1 MTPHFVLL
9 LALGAPDAPLATSLP
24 VTTSTTAS
32 ALSLG
37 EVLSSADA
45 LFPSLTA
52 ARADVDAAAGDVLAA
67 DGAFDP
73 LWKTSA
79 TGVPVSGY
87 PQVRVDSVIEA
98 PTPLWGARFF
108 GGYRYGVGKFQTY
121 YGGRETWTG
130 GELRAGAAVPI
141 LRNGPIDRRRANQ
154 ARAELAREIAGLSFE
169 QQRIELARMASV
181 RYWEWVAAG
190 QRREIT
196 RSLLKIAVERN
207 KQLESR
213 AGVGDVA
220 RFDQQDNLRALVQR
234 EALVVSAQ
242 RSLEQASFELS
253 LYLRDDEGNPLMPA
267 DAQLPTAL
275 GEPVALEAP
284 SPTEV
289 LQRRPDYQRLLNQ
302 KKQAEVE
309 LRFAKNQLLPALDI
323 AGVVSQ
329 DLGMSPRPEAD
340 SLGKTEVEVSALLE
354 VPLLYRAP
362 MGRMRAAEA
371 TLTRVN
377 AQLRLASDRVSV
389 DLRDAKSAMDAAGQR
404 IEWAR
409 QEVEVSLKLEN
420 GERTRFDLGDST
432 QLFVNMRE
440 QTTVEARLR
449 EVDAVLDA
457 QRARANMLAA
467 SAQLPQ

>member
-1 MTPHFVLL
+1 MTPYFVVL
-9 LALGAPDAPLATSLP
+9 LALGSPDAPLATSLP
-24 VTTSTTAS
+24 STTSS
-32 ALSLG
+32 SSSLSLG

-52 ARADVDAAAGDVLAA
+52 ARADVEAAEGDVLAA

-79 TGVPVSGY
+79 TGVPMSGY

-108 GGYRYGVGKFQTY
+108 GGYRYGAGKFQTY

-130 GELRAGAAVPI
+130 GELRAGAAVPL

-154 ARAELAREIAGLSFE
+154 ARAELGRELAGLSVE
-169 QQRIELARMASV
+169 QQRLELARLATV

-190 QRREIT
+190 RRREIA
-196 RSLLKIAVERN
+196 RSLLKIAAERD
-207 KQLESR
+207 KQLQSR

-234 EALVVSAQ
+234 EALVVSTQ
-242 RSLEQASFELS
+242 RSLDQASFELS
-253 LYLRDDEGNPLMPA
+253 LYLRDEEGNPVMPA
-267 DAQLPTAL
+267 ETQLPPAL
-275 GEPVALEAP
+275 GEPAPLEPP
-284 SPTEV
+284 SPSEV

-309 LRFAKNQLLPALDI
+309 LRLAKNQLLPALDV

-329 DLGMSPRPEAD
+329 DLGVSPRPEAD
-340 SLGKTEVEVSALLE
+340 LLGRTEVEVSALLE

-362 MGRMRAAEA
+362 IGRMRSAEA
-371 TLTRVN
+371 ALAKVN
-377 AQLRLASDRVSV
+377 ALLRLAGDRVSV
-389 DLRDAKSAMDAAGQR
+389 DLRDAKNAMDAAAQR

-409 QEVEVSLKLEN
+409 QEVEVSLKLEK

-457 QRARANMLAA
+457 HRARANLLAA
-467 SAQLPQ
+467 SAQLP

>member
-1 MTPHFVLL
+1 MTPYLFVVVA
-9 LALGAPDAPLATSLP
+9 LASDVSSP
-24 VTTSTTAS
+24 
-32 ALSLG
+32 LSLG

-45 LFPSLTA
+45 MFPQLTA
-52 ARADVDAAAGDVLAA
+52 ARADVDAAEAEVLSS

-108 GGYRYGVGKFQTY
+108 GGYRYGAGKFQTY

-154 ARAELAREIAGLSFE
+154 ARAELGRAIASFSVE
-169 QQRIELARMASV
+169 QQRIELARMATV

-190 QRREIT
+190 QRREIA
-196 RSLLKIAVERN
+196 RELLKIAVDRN

-213 AGVGDVA
+213 TGAGDVA

-234 EALVVSAQ
+234 EQLLVASQ
-242 RSLEQASFELS
+242 RSLDQAAFELS
-253 LYLRDDEGNPLMPA
+253 LYLRDENGDPLMPLET
-267 DAQLPTAL
+267 QLPNAL
-275 GEPVALEAP
+275 PRPAELEAP
-284 SPTEV
+284 APDEV
-289 LQRRPDYQRLLNQ
+289 LARRPDYQRMLNQ

-329 DLGMSPRPEAD
+329 DLGVSPRPEAD

-362 MGRMRAAEA
+362 IGRVRAAEA
-371 TLTRVN
+371 ALARVN
-377 AQLRLASDRVSV
+377 AQLRFAGDRVSV
-389 DLRDAKSAMDAAGQR
+389 DLRDAKNALDAAAQR

-409 QEVEVSLKLEN
+409 QEVEVSQKLEN

-432 QLFVNMRE
+432 QFLVNLRE
-440 QTTVEARLR
+440 QTTVEAQLR

-457 QRARANMLAA
+457 HRARANLLAA
-467 SAQLPQ
+467 SAQMP

>member
-1 MTPHFVLL
+1 MTPYLFVVVA
-9 LALGAPDAPLATSLP
+9 LASDVSSP
-24 VTTSTTAS
+24 
-32 ALSLG
+32 LSLG

-45 LFPSLTA
+45 MFPQLTA
-52 ARADVDAAAGDVLAA
+52 ARADVDAAEAEVLSS

-108 GGYRYGVGKFQTY
+108 GGYRYGAGKFQTY

-154 ARAELAREIAGLSFE
+154 ARAELGRAIAGFSVE
-169 QQRIELARMASV
+169 QQRIELARMATV

-190 QRREIT
+190 QRREIA
-196 RSLLKIAVERN
+196 RELLKIAVDRN

-213 AGVGDVA
+213 TGAGDVA

-234 EALVVSAQ
+234 EQLLVASQ
-242 RSLEQASFELS
+242 RSLDQAAFELS
-253 LYLRDDEGNPLMPA
+253 LYLRDENGDPLMPLET
-267 DAQLPTAL
+267 QLPNAL
-275 GEPVALEAP
+275 PRPAELEAP
-284 SPTEV
+284 APDEV
-289 LQRRPDYQRLLNQ
+289 LARRPDYQRMLNQ

-329 DLGMSPRPEAD
+329 DLGVSPRPEAD

-362 MGRMRAAEA
+362 IGRVRAAEA
-371 TLTRVN
+371 ALARVN
-377 AQLRLASDRVSV
+377 AQLRFAGDRVSV
-389 DLRDAKSAMDAAGQR
+389 DLRDAKNALDAAAQR

-409 QEVEVSLKLEN
+409 QEVEVSQKLEN

-432 QLFVNMRE
+432 QFLVNLRE
-440 QTTVEARLR
+440 QTTVEAQLR

-457 QRARANMLAA
+457 HRARANLLAA
-467 SAQLPQ
+467 SAQMP

>member
-1 MTPHFVLL
+1 MTPYLFVVVA
-9 LALGAPDAPLATSLP
+9 LASDVSSP
-24 VTTSTTAS
+24 
-32 ALSLG
+32 LSLG

-45 LFPSLTA
+45 MFPQLTA
-52 ARADVDAAAGDVLAA
+52 ARADVDAAEAEVLSS

-79 TGVPVSGY
+79 TGVPASGY

-108 GGYRYGVGKFQTY
+108 GGYRYGAGKFQTY

-154 ARAELAREIAGLSFE
+154 ARAELGRAIAGFSVE
-169 QQRIELARMASV
+169 QQRIELARMATV

-190 QRREIT
+190 QRREIA
-196 RSLLKIAVERN
+196 RELLKIAVDRN

-213 AGVGDVA
+213 TGAGDVA

-234 EALVVSAQ
+234 EQLLVASQ
-242 RSLEQASFELS
+242 RSLDQAAFELS
-253 LYLRDDEGNPLMPA
+253 LYLRDENGDPLMPLET
-267 DAQLPTAL
+267 QLPNAL
-275 GEPVALEAP
+275 PRPAELEAP
-284 SPTEV
+284 APDEV
-289 LQRRPDYQRLLNQ
+289 LARRPDYQRMLNQ

-329 DLGMSPRPEAD
+329 DLGVSPRPEAD

-362 MGRMRAAEA
+362 IGRVRAAEA
-371 TLTRVN
+371 ALARVN
-377 AQLRLASDRVSV
+377 AQLRFAGDRVSV
-389 DLRDAKSAMDAAGQR
+389 DLRDAKNALDAAAQR

-409 QEVEVSLKLEN
+409 QEVEVSQKLEN

-432 QLFVNMRE
+432 QFLVNLRE
-440 QTTVEARLR
+440 QTTVEAQLR

-457 QRARANMLAA
+457 HRARANLLAA
-467 SAQLPQ
+467 SAQMP